1 MVLDGATR
9 NKPLGP
15 RVEQNDLPIE
25 GWDAEEFGY
34 HEFKHN
40 ALWTGSPLLNEA
52 SNLVTAQCNRGQ
64 RRGAFVFSRLTKLH
78 VKCVFLWS

>member
-15 RVEQNDLPIE
+15 RVEQNNLPIE

-34 HEFKHN
+34 HKFKHN
-40 ALWTGSPLLNEA
+40 AGSPLLNEA
-52 SNLVTAQCNRGQ
+52 SNLVTAQCNRG
-64 RRGAFVFSRLTKLH
+64 
-78 VKCVFLWS
+78 